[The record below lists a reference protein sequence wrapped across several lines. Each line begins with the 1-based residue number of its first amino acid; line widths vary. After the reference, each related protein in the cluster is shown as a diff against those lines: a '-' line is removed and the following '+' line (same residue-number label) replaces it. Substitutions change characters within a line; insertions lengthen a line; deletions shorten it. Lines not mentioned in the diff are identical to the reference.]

1 MLQKLELKVPPVAV
15 WLVFALL
22 IWLVSQV
29 LPLLLLTFRGHQG
42 LAVLLF
48 VAGGVIAL
56 MGVLAF
62 RRAQTTVNPLLPH
75 QASCVVD
82 SGIFKYTRNPMY
94 LGMAVSLLGVAAWW
108 STFGG
113 YLLVPLFCL
122 YLTHFQIIPEERALL
137 KLFGAPCADYMQRVR
152 RWL

>member
-29 LPLLLLTFRGHQG
+29 LPLLQLTFRGHQG

-48 VAGGVIAL
+48 VVGGVIAL
-56 MGVLAF
+56 MGVLEF

-108 STFGG
+108 SVLSG
-113 YLLVPLFCL
+113 YLLIPVFCQ
-122 YLTHFQIIPEERALL
+122 YLSRFQIHPEERALL
-137 KLFGAPCADYMQRVR
+137 KLFGIPFADYMHRVR

>member
-1 MLQKLELKVPPVAV
+1 MSQKLELKVPPVAV
-15 WLVFALL
+15 WFVFALL
-22 IWLVSQV
+22 VWMVSQV
-29 LPLLLLTFRGHQG
+29 LPLVRLAFFGHQG

-48 VAGGVIAL
+48 VAGGIIAL
-56 MGVLAF
+56 MGVLEF
-62 RRAQTTVNPLLPH
+62 RRAQTTVNPMQPH

-82 SGIFKYTRNPMY
+82 TGIFKLTRNPMY
-94 LGMAVSLLGVAAWW
+94 LGLAVSLLGVAAWW

-122 YLTHFQIIPEERALL
+122 YLTRFQIIPEERALL
-137 KLFGAPCADYMQRVR
+137 KLFGAPCADYMHRVR